1 MFYLHYMH
9 LCFDDAGEIIYP
21 LYEGATWNILY
32 PGYRKLGARK
42 RVQYRWGTWT
52 DLKGW

>member
-9 LCFDDAGEIIYP
+9 LCFDDEGEIIYP

-32 PGYRKLGARK
+32 PGYLKLGARK
-42 RVQYRWGTWT
+42 RVQYRWATWT
-52 DLKGW
+52 DINK